1 MGNCLDNIRVDF
13 VTISGGSI
21 IEDEIFKA
29 NLKEVNGSINVDIT
43 QIADYS
49 GELTI
54 SGAVIYEESEES
66 EEPCFSFEKTVTAPT
81 TYCDLFN
88 PQIKYYDSPCNAF
101 NPRIII
107 KEYGS

>member
-21 IEDEIFKA
+21 IEDEIFKDS
-29 NLKEVNGSINVDIT
+29 LDVINGNIYVDFI

-54 SGAVIYEESEES
+54 SGNVFVESTS
-66 EEPCFSFEKTVTAPT
+66 SCPFSFEKTVTAPT